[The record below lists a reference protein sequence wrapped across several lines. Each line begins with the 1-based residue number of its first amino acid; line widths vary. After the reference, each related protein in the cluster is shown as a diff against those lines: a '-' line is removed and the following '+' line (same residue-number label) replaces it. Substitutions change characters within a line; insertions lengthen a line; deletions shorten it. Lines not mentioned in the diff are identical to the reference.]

1 MKAKIIGL
9 KDSSFTPKD
18 SDKPI
23 LGKTLYICYP
33 SDKVEGFR
41 CESVFA
47 TLQSFVN
54 GYVPKVSD
62 EIVIEY
68 NRYGKPDAIYPV

>member
-18 SDKPI
+18 SGTPI
-23 LGKTLYICYP
+23 SGKTLYICYP
-33 SDKVEGFR
+33 SANVEGFR

-47 TLQSFVN
+47 TLQRFVN

>member
-9 KDSSFTPKD
+9 KDSKFTPQD
-18 SDKPI
+18 SGRGI
-23 LGKTLYICYP
+23 VGKTLYIVYP
-33 SDKVEGFR
+33 AEHVEGFR

-47 TLQSFVN
+47 SLQRFVN
-54 GYVPKVSD
+54 GYVPKVND

-68 NRYGKPDAIYPV
+68 NRYGKPDAIYPA